1 MGEFKAIDLKPEDTQ
16 LIQQTAQV
24 AYEASQSISKIWL
37 PSLEDAIEEVR
48 DSFKAEDGISRV
60 LVKGDT
66 VAAWVGAFPL
76 FGKVVEIHPLLVHPA
91 YQKQGLGKRMVT
103 DVIDWAKQRGAL
115 TLSVSTSD
123 ETQATSLSGV
133 NLYENPGE
141 AIANFH
147 MLKPHPVGFWLKM
160 GFSIIGVLPD
170 VDGRGIPSILLAQPL
185 QPSVKTSSV

>member
-1 MGEFKAIDLKPEDTQ
+1 MENARIVDLNPEDAGS
-16 LIQQTAQV
+16 IQQTAQL

-37 PSLEDAIEEVR
+37 PSLDDAIEEVQ
-48 DSFKAEDGISRV
+48 DSFETEDGISRV
-60 LVKGDT
+60 LMVGDR
-66 VAAWVGAFPL
+66 VAAWIGAAPT
-76 FGKVVEIHPLLVHPA
+76 FGKIIEIHPLLVHPA
-91 YQKQGLGKRMVT
+91 YQQQGLGKRLVT
-103 DVIDWAKQRGAL
+103 HVIDWAQQRGAL

-147 MLKPHPVGFWLKM
+147 IVKSHPVGFWLKM

-170 VDGRGIPSILLAQPL
+170 VDGIGIPSIMLAQSL
-185 QPSVKTSSV
+185 QPFARFPSV